1 MRPQQRSRKSF
12 NNLNFKNFSPNH
24 GNIKRLRK
32 TIEMA
37 NRYRVDPFGNVIN
50 LLKLL
55 FKKYQYKLLKK
66 ITCPTLERYNK
77 NEVINDFKEF
87 KKKKKK
93 KRKKKKS

>member
-12 NNLNFKNFSPNH
+12 KNTNFKNFSPNH

-37 NRYRVDPFGNVIN
+37 NRYRVDPFGNVLN

-55 FKKYQYKLLKK
+55 FKKNQYKLLKK
-66 ITCPTLERYNK
+66 IICPTIERYNK

-87 KKKKKK
+87 KKKKKG
-93 KRKKKKS
+93 KKKKN